1 MANVNET
8 ALDEKLELLEKA
20 RAWSPRIISKLETLI
35 RTADDFSLFRLN
47 PLQYAVE
54 KSLSENEAIDLFLY
68 AVKVALF
75 EMEWHVLC
83 PHCGYVVESLRSM
96 SALHSHYR
104 CRFCTVERDTS
115 LDDYIQI
122 SFTISPQVR
131 EISFH
136 HPENL
141 PIEDFYFKY
150 HLSRDVLSPI
160 PGVTLAQA
168 FAHLT
173 KYMGYLLPGEKAV
186 AEVELPPGLLRAT
199 DVNND
204 ASFGLVLTPDE
215 QADSQVI
222 PLQLVNGK
230 FQSPDPEMQPRTLVI
245 EDVTQQPRTFSLE
258 LGRELANGNHTL
270 QIENL
275 LNRRSALWVFHVQND
290 PPPVMD
296 FSPFL
301 TGKKLLTTQTFH
313 DLFRSETVRS
323 DEGLSVQD
331 ITFLFTDLKGST
343 ALYDAIG
350 DPKAYYLV
358 RQHFDTLGH
367 AISQNNGAIVKTIG
381 DAVMATFMNPTDAV
395 QAALQMIQEMRTFNR
410 SISHSLHLKVGIH
423 RGHSIAV
430 TLNDRLDYFGQTVNI
445 AARVQSLAD
454 ADEIYITE
462 ETFASLNDS
471 TLLENYAIQPEQ
483 VVVKGVSDTLHV
495 YKVTLRL

>member
-1 MANVNET
+1 MVNINEA

-20 RAWSPRIISKLETLI
+20 RAWSPRVISKLETLI

-47 PLQYAVE
+47 PIQYAAE
-54 KSLSENEAIDLFLY
+54 KNLSEREAIDLFLY
-68 AVKVALF
+68 AVNVALF

-96 SALHSHYR
+96 SALHAHYR
-104 CRFCTVERDTS
+104 CRVCAVERDSS

-136 HPENL
+136 HPEDL

-150 HLSRDVLSPI
+150 HLSREVISPV
-160 PGVTLAQA
+160 PGVTLTQA
-168 FAHLT
+168 FTSFT
-173 KYMGYLLPGEKAV
+173 KYMGYLQPGEKTV

-199 DVNND
+199 DVTND
-204 ASFGLVLTPDE
+204 ASFGLLLTPNE
-215 QADSQVI
+215 QVDSQVI

-230 FQSPDPEMQPRTLVI
+230 FQSSDPEMQPRTLVI

-275 LNRRSALWVFHVQND
+275 LNRRSALWIFHVQND
-290 PPPVMD
+290 PPPVME
-296 FSPFL
+296 FVPFL
-301 TGKKLLTTQTFH
+301 TGKRLLTTQTFH

-343 ALYDAIG
+343 AMYDAIG

-381 DAVMATFMNPTDAV
+381 DAVMATFMNPNDAM
-395 QAALQMIQEMRTFNR
+395 QAALQMIEEMRVFNR
-410 SISHSLHLKVGIH
+410 GISHSLHLKVGIH

-462 ETFASLNDS
+462 QTFAGVDAAPRLQNC
-471 TLLENYAIQPEQ
+471 AIQPEQ
-483 VVVKGVSDTLHV
+483 VAVKGVSDTLHV
-495 YKVTLRL
+495 HKVTLLQ